1 LWLAKTLRP
10 ELGIAVGYMPRSRVI
25 AGMRD
30 MFAKASK
37 VDRDWYEAA
46 CDDFLASWKS
56 PRARMAFF
64 AAARQIYLEEPH
76 GERGF
81 WARLE
86 AMQPPALYIYG
97 KQDPLISCHFGR
109 RVQKFLPSATVEL
122 WDNCGHVPQV
132 EYPDKTARRLERFY
146 RENGAAAKRPARTK
160 AASARRSAIA
170 R

>member
-1 LWLAKTLRP
+1 
-10 ELGIAVGYMPRSRVI
+10 
-25 AGMRD
+25 
-30 MFAKASK
+30 
-37 VDRDWYEAA
+37 
-46 CDDFLASWKS
+46 
-56 PRARMAFF
+56 MAFF

-76 GERGF
+76 GEKGF

-132 EYPDKTARRLERFY
+132 EYPEKTARRLERFFGD
-146 RENGAAAKRPARTK
+146 NPGSGKKPSRTK